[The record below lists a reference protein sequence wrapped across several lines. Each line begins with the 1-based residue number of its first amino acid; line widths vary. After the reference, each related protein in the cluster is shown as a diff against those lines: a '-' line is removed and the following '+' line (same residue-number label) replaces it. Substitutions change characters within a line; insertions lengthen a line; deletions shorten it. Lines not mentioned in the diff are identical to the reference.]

1 MKFDLTP
8 FTAAPE
14 TWQAE
19 LLFRYDR
26 PYQMCDTRFY
36 LFETEDQALA
46 FAKVCEYLIKHLYSV
61 EEDIGW
67 DDDHLDM
74 YTDAIATATMLQHED
89 VWQIF
94 QNYDMRPA
102 IGDYDDSYPMSRL
115 LRLKMHHFDE
125 HGHHQAVYIDGQ
137 TEIVGNFCPP
147 EISSF
152 Q

>member
-8 FTAAPE
+8 FTATPE

-19 LLFRYDR
+19 LLFSYDR
-26 PYQMCDTRFY
+26 PYQMYDTRFY
-36 LFETEDQALA
+36 LFETKDQALV
-46 FAKVCEYLIKHLYSV
+46 FAKVCEYLIKKLDSI

-67 DDDHLDM
+67 EDDDQEL
-74 YTDAIATATMLQHED
+74 YSEAIATATMLQHED

-115 LRLKMHHFDE
+115 LRLKMHYFDSD
-125 HGHHQAVYIDGQ
+125 GHHQAVYIDGQ
-137 TEIVGNFCPP
+137 TEINGSYGYSEC
-147 EISSF
+147 SSF